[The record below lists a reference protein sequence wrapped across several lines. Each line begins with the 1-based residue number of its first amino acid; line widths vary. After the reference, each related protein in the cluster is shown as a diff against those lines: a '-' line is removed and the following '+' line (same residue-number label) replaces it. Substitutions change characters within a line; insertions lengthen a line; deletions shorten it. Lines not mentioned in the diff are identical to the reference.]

1 MLNISNVL
9 IKLNCTILFIYFS
22 NLSGRWPNGWAPLL
36 GRGVRSSNLHC
47 LMPTRLPI
55 IILSIML
62 VMEIRHSLQIL
73 DLLKFESPLL
83 DICIYIM
90 YIYNEYIVVME
101 IRHSNEM

>member
-47 LMPTRLPI
+47 LIPTEFSI
-55 IILSIML
+55 IILSTML
-62 VMEIRHSLQIL
+62 VMEIRHSNIT
-73 DLLKFESPLL
+73 LLHLGSNLL
-83 DICIYIM
+83 FIYITLM
-90 YIYNEYIVVME
+90 
-101 IRHSNEM
+101 

>member
-83 DICIYIM
+83 ERESSLVYR
-90 YIYNEYIVVME
+90 YIV
-101 IRHSNEM
+101 INKYYGDSSL

>member
-9 IKLNCTILFIYFS
+9 IKLNCTILFTYFS

-47 LMPTRLPI
+47 LIPMKFV
-55 IILSIML
+55 IILLNIML
-62 VMEIRHSLQIL
+62 VMEIHHSNIT
-73 DLLKFESPLL
+73 LLYLGSNLHCL
-83 DICIYIM
+83 IHIYYM
-90 YIYNEYIVVME
+90 YIYNELIVVRE

>member
-1 MLNISNVL
+1 MEIRHSNV
-9 IKLNCTILFIYFS
+9 T
-22 NLSGRWPNGWAPLL
+22 LL
-36 GRGVRSSNLHC
+36 HLGSNLHC

-83 DICIYIM
+83 DINIILIIRLSIM
-90 YIYNEYIVVME
+90 LVMK
-101 IRHSNEM
+101 IRHSNITLLHLGSNLLFGSI